1 MAVLKTLLAVS
12 VAAAGA
18 QACAGK
24 NYRPAGNMMRRQDQ
38 LSATVAPVGGI
49 VAATAPPSS
58 VPLNSIFASMLT
70 VSVPLPATPTAGQQ
84 PAITN
89 APTLPQCA
97 SDAHFARARGVQA
110 RGGACMRVR
119 ACGAAAARAQAP
131 RLLFRAAGLSSR
143 SQP

>member
-1 MAVLKTLLAVS
+1 MAVLQTLLAVS
-12 VAAAGA
+12 VAAAGV

-38 LSATVAPVGGI
+38 PSPTVAPVDGI

-58 VPLNSIFASMLT
+58 VPLESIFASMLT

-89 APTLPQCA
+89 APTLPQCPSFVPVMA
-97 SDAHFARARGVQA
+97 REGGPCMLVQAARARVP
-110 RGGACMRVR
+110 CLLFP
-119 ACGAAAARAQAP
+119 AAR
-131 RLLFRAAGLSSR
+131 RSSLLPSLQEQRD
-143 SQP
+143 